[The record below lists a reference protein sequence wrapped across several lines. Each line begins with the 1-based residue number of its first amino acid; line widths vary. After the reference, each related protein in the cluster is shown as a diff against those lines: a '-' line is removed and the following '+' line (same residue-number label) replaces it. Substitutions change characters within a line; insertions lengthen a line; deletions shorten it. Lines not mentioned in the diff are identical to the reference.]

1 MIRAKGVRGNGK
13 VKILFPKT
21 GVVSDFLREVSLS
34 IVSGLD
40 DPPTRR
46 ALSTFDFPLWGLHNK
61 NIKLTAMGVS
71 PLSLQERG
79 RGRGFR
85 IG

>member
-40 DPPTRR
+40 DPPTHRVR
-46 ALSTFDFPLWGLHNK
+46 AGCEEPELWQVRLRVKTYLTVQCGIFIQEWHNSTLF
-61 NIKLTAMGVS
+61 
-71 PLSLQERG
+71 
-79 RGRGFR
+79 
-85 IG
+85 